1 MSRNNAILGIDFCY
15 ALAVIGTMM
24 AGTLM
29 IIGTKVGLLS
39 HIHYY
44 LVLDFF
50 PALFFFINGAT
61 LSLSMRDKRISN
73 RRLLSYMSKRGL
85 FLMGLGTLFITS
97 WPMNLFFA
105 CGTFFL
111 VAPLFANWS
120 NLILRL
126 MIVLLSMFAVLLINS
141 DVHTFPE
148 YGKLELQ
155 GAGLSDMAAFVF
167 FNGYYSVLPW
177 VLFFIAGILYGRGE
191 MRPRGI
197 VPPLSLIAIVGI
209 VASFFVQKYTLE
221 LYNESNPESMSSVFP
236 LTLKFLLPA
245 FILYMISALVFF
257 TNTSVYLLRKGL
269 PDNVSKFIRLIAG
282 SKYSIYMFQ
291 LIVGF
296 ILVKTFNLNE
306 FRDKSLLIFFAIV
319 TVIAAIVIVSFWKKK
334 INEMAPVESLMKR
347 ISGSAKKN

>member
-1 MSRNNAILGIDFCY
+1 MSRNSSILGIDFSY
-15 ALAVIGTMM
+15 AVAVVGTMM
-24 AGTLM
+24 AGTL
-29 IIGTKVGLLS
+29 ITIGTKVGLLS
-39 HIHYY
+39 HIHYF
-44 LVLDFF
+44 LFLDFF

-85 FLMGLGTLFITS
+85 FLMGLGALFVSS

-120 NLILRL
+120 NLILR
-126 MIVLLSMFAVLLINS
+126 MAIVLFSLFAVVLINS

-155 GAGLSDMAAFVF
+155 GAGLSDVAAFLF

-177 VLFFIAGILYGRGE
+177 GLFFIAGILYGRGE

-197 VPPLSLIAIVGI
+197 LPPLSLIALAGLI
-209 VASFFVQKYTLE
+209 ASFFVQKYAIE
-221 LYNESNPESMSSVFP
+221 LYNESKPDSISSVFP
-236 LTLKFLLPA
+236 FAFKFLLPA
-245 FILYMISALVFF
+245 FIIYMISALVLF

-296 ILVKTFNLNE
+296 VLVKTFNLNE

-319 TVIAAIVIVSFWKKK
+319 TVVSAIVIVHYWKKK
-334 INEMAPVESLMKR
+334 INDMAPIERLMKR